1 MVAAEGAFWALQRF
15 VFEIAWQPS
24 PALWPVAVALAAVLI
39 ALLGLWS
46 CRRVIRVAPVAVL
59 RDL

>member
-1 MVAAEGAFWALQRF
+1 VAAD
-15 VFEIAWQPS
+15 S

-46 CRRVIRVAPVAVL
+46 CRRV
-59 RDL
+59 